1 MESGTGPTK
10 APSRPHIAILNIVG
24 VIALLDELVVR
35 GSVRAREGFV
45 LRSAELQPTYVAMSF
60 LFLFSFFFLF
70 FNCCLFLYP
79 KLVTSEESTVELDT
93 LLGFVFFSASFE
105 TLVHALLFSQRKKE
119 RKKKIKKLT

>member
-1 MESGTGPTK
+1 MESGTGPRK

-60 LFLFSFFFLF
+60 FSLEFFLF
-70 FNCCLFLYP
+70 VACFYTLNMAMCVLF
-79 KLVTSEESTVELDT
+79 
-93 LLGFVFFSASFE
+93 FM
-105 TLVHALLFSQRKKE
+105 KE
-119 RKKKIKKLT
+119 VV

>member
-60 LFLFSFFFLF
+60 FFLFSPLYFFILRAI
-70 FNCCLFLYP
+70 LYP
-79 KLVTSEESTVELDT
+79 KHEMRRCGGQD
-93 LLGFVFFSASFE
+93 SAGVVS
-105 TLVHALLFSQRKKE
+105 LLFFLCKNFYY
-119 RKKKIKKLT
+119 

>member
-60 LFLFSFFFLF
+60 LFIFFFF
-70 FNCCLFLYP
+70 FIFFIVCFY
-79 KLVTSEESTVELDT
+79 T
-93 LLGFVFFSASFE
+93 LNVGQA
-105 TLVHALLFSQRKKE
+105 KKV
-119 RKKKIKKLT
+119 L

>member
-60 LFLFSFFFLF
+60 LFSFFFFIF
-70 FNCCLFLYP
+70 FIVVCFYTLNVGQARKCRARYSAGVCLFVY
-79 KLVTSEESTVELDT
+79 
-93 LLGFVFFSASFE
+93 FFSASFE

-119 RKKKIKKLT
+119 RKKKLKN

>member
-60 LFLFSFFFLF
+60 FFLLF
-70 FNCCLFLYP
+70 FSLYFYCCLFLYP

-93 LLGFVFFSASFE
+93 LLGFVCLSTFSV
-105 TLVHALLFSQRKKE
+105 LPLKP
-119 RKKKIKKLT
+119 

>member
-60 LFLFSFFFLF
+60 LSCLFFLIF
-70 FNCCLFLYP
+70 ICRVFLYP
-79 KLVTSEESTVELDT
+79 KHEDVRA
-93 LLGFVFFSASFE
+93 FM
-105 TLVHALLFSQRKKE
+105 KE
-119 RKKKIKKLT
+119 VV

>member
-1 MESGTGPTK
+1 MESGTGPRK

-60 LFLFSFFFLF
+60 LSCFFYFI
-70 FNCCLFLYP
+70 CRVFLYP
-79 KLVTSEESTVELDT
+79 KHMDVRA
-93 LLGFVFFSASFE
+93 FFY
-105 TLVHALLFSQRKKE
+105 
-119 RKKKIKKLT
+119 

>member
-1 MESGTGPTK
+1 MESGIGPTK

-60 LFLFSFFFLF
+60 SLPFLSFIFT
-70 FNCCLFLYP
+70 CRVILYP
-79 KLVTSEESTVELDT
+79 KHGGV
-93 LLGFVFFSASFE
+93 LL
-105 TLVHALLFSQRKKE
+105 
-119 RKKKIKKLT
+119 

>member
-60 LFLFSFFFLF
+60 LFFFFVVCFYTLNMWMCVLF
-70 FNCCLFLYP
+70 FYEVVCSRARNSTGVFHFLS
-79 KLVTSEESTVELDT
+79 LLD
-93 LLGFVFFSASFE
+93 F
-105 TLVHALLFSQRKKE
+105 KP
-119 RKKKIKKLT
+119 

>member
-60 LFLFSFFFLF
+60 FSLEFFLF
-70 FNCCLFLYP
+70 VVCFYTLNMRMCVLFM
-79 KLVTSEESTVELDT
+79 
-93 LLGFVFFSASFE
+93 
-105 TLVHALLFSQRKKE
+105 KE
-119 RKKKIKKLT
+119 VV

>member
-60 LFLFSFFFLF
+60 LFSSLSFFY
-70 FNCCLFLYP
+70 CCVFLYP

-93 LLGFVFFSASFE
+93 LLGFVCLSTFSV
-105 TLVHALLFSQRKKE
+105 LPLKP
-119 RKKKIKKLT
+119 

>member
-1 MESGTGPTK
+1 MESGIGPTK

-60 LFLFSFFFLF
+60 LAFCLLFS
-70 FNCCLFLYP
+70 CRVFLYP
-79 KLVTSEESTVELDT
+79 KHVDVA
-93 LLGFVFFSASFE
+93 FFLSSS
-105 TLVHALLFSQRKKE
+105 V
-119 RKKKIKKLT
+119 

>member
-45 LRSAELQPTYVAMSF
+45 LRSAELQPTYVAMS
-60 LFLFSFFFLF
+60 LLAFFFLIF
-70 FNCCLFLYP
+70 ICRVILYP
-79 KLVTSEESTVELDT
+79 KHVDVRA
-93 LLGFVFFSASFE
+93 FSYEGSS
-105 TLVHALLFSQRKKE
+105 V
-119 RKKKIKKLT
+119 

>member
-60 LFLFSFFFLF
+60 LFFSPCFFY
-70 FNCCLFLYP
+70 CCVFLYP

-93 LLGFVFFSASFE
+93 LLGFVCLSTFSV
-105 TLVHALLFSQRKKE
+105 LPLKP
-119 RKKKIKKLT
+119 

>member
-60 LFLFSFFFLF
+60 LLVFRFPFFLF
-70 FNCCLFLYP
+70 LRAILYP
-79 KLVTSEESTVELDT
+79 NNGMERGGARDSAGV
-93 LLGFVFFSASFE
+93 FVF
-105 TLVHALLFSQRKKE
+105 LFCFF
-119 RKKKIKKLT
+119 

>member
-60 LFLFSFFFLF
+60 LFLFFSPFFFL
-70 FNCCLFLYP
+70 
-79 KLVTSEESTVELDT
+79 
-93 LLGFVFFSASFE
+93 LLCVF
-105 TLVHALLFSQRKKE
+105 
-119 RKKKIKKLT
+119 IP

>member
-60 LFLFSFFFLF
+60 FSLEFFLF
-70 FNCCLFLYP
+70 VACFY
-79 KLVTSEESTVELDT
+79 T
-93 LLGFVFFSASFE
+93 LNMWMLRSFYE
-105 TLVHALLFSQRKKE
+105 VV
-119 RKKKIKKLT
+119 

>member
-10 APSRPHIAILNIVG
+10 APSRPHKAILNIVG

-60 LFLFSFFFLF
+60 LFFFSFIFL
-70 FNCCLFLYP
+70 
-79 KLVTSEESTVELDT
+79 
-93 LLGFVFFSASFE
+93 LLCVF
-105 TLVHALLFSQRKKE
+105 
-119 RKKKIKKLT
+119 IP

>member
-60 LFLFSFFFLF
+60 LAFIFI
-70 FNCCLFLYP
+70 CGVFLYP
-79 KLVTSEESTVELDT
+79 KHVDVRAFYEVVCRSRNSTGV
-93 LLGFVFFSASFE
+93 FNFFS
-105 TLVHALLFSQRKKE
+105 LLDSKP
-119 RKKKIKKLT
+119 